1 MINLN
6 AVEFA
11 ASYLK
16 ANLFFS
22 VKQITIKGKINKLN
36 LINKYKY
43 QITWGEIGKYLILL
57 LSYNITIRFEKR
69 EMHLCSFRIFDL

>member
-6 AVEFA
+6 VVQFA

-16 ANLFFS
+16 ANLFFPM
-22 VKQITIKGKINKLN
+22 KQIINKGKIYKLS

-43 QITWGEIGKYLILL
+43 QITWGKIGKYLILL
-57 LSYNITIRFEKR
+57 LSYNITITFEN
-69 EMHLCSFRIFDL
+69 E